1 MRHWFS
7 DLSAFRRDPLRFLVE
22 RGNAASE
29 PLLPLA
35 LGPRKIF
42 LVIDPEL
49 VKPILKADEKD
60 LDKGRLVHKM
70 EAVVGRSSLTISG
83 EEHRCR
89 REPVNEQLSRGHVE
103 RLVPLMAG
111 EIRHLAAHL
120 VQQSAVNVHAMTAQL
135 ALKLICIA
143 LFGHQVLSPQD
154 EHALVIAVRSVEDE
168 LADEMFRLLPLTP
181 WASVARR
188 RRRALARQTMS
199 IVVQHVRGKAAD
211 ASVLKTLE
219 GLGLGD
225 EAIRDEVLT
234 MLLAGHHTTGSAAAW
249 MLYHLAIEP
258 GLIDAVAAEAQ
269 EISDA
274 SGEIRPQRL
283 KSAALSLSIVR
294 EVLRLYPSAWWFSRE
309 VKRRTNIGGRRLS
322 PGATIII
329 SPWHLHRDPRHWP
342 EPDRFRLDR
351 SYTSRAYVPF
361 GAGPR
366 ACVGMGVAMMELQLL
381 ALEIA
386 ATYQIANV
394 VVQPAPQPRASLT
407 LLPPHISMQFRLRER
422 TISRESAA

>member
-1 MRHWFS
+1 MKHWFS
-7 DLSAFRRDPLRFLVE
+7 DLNAFRHDPLQFLIE

-35 LGPRKIF
+35 LGPRKVF

-49 VKPILKADEKD
+49 VKPLLKADERD

-70 EAVVGRSSLTISG
+70 ESLVGRSSLTISG

-103 RLVPLMAG
+103 RLVPLMAA
-111 EIRHLAAHL
+111 EIRHLSAHL
-120 VQQSAVNVHAMTAQL
+120 TQRSIVDVHAVTAQL
-135 ALKLICIA
+135 AVKLICIA
-143 LFGHQVLSPQD
+143 LFGRNVLSPQD
-154 EHALVIAVRSVEDE
+154 EHALIKAMHSVEDD
-168 LADEMFRLLPLTP
+168 LADAMFRLLPLTP
-181 WASVARR
+181 WAYLARR
-188 RRRALARQTMS
+188 KRQIVAQRTMS
-199 IVVQHVRGKAAD
+199 IVVQNVRSKATG

-219 GLGLGD
+219 GLGLGE

-234 MLLAGHHTTGSAAAW
+234 MLLAGHHTTGSAGAW
-249 MLYHLAIEP
+249 LLYHLAIEP
-258 GLIDAVAAEAQ
+258 GLIDAVAAEARD
-269 EISDA
+269 ISDA
-274 SGEIRPQRL
+274 FGEIRPERL
-283 KSAALSLSIVR
+283 KSAALSLSVVR
-294 EVLRLYPSAWWFSRE
+294 EILRLYPSAWWFSRE
-309 VKRRTNIGGRRLS
+309 VKRGVNIGGRSLA
-322 PGATIII
+322 PGDTVIV
-329 SPWHLHRDPRHWP
+329 SPWQLHRDPRHWA

-351 SYTSRAYVPF
+351 PYTSRAYVPF

-394 VVQPAPQPRASLT
+394 AVDPAPQPRASLT

-422 TISRESAA
+422 ASSRECAA